1 MPCRYWKIPLWSMW
15 AKPDLSGKATRRIWT
30 SNEAVMDMVQ
40 AVILDLIQGLG
51 EFLSLSALGADHSGG
66 GAGGGSGAC
75 RQSVHHRRGVPCRHA
90 GGVRLR
96 PGRHWF
102 SASLRTDQNF
112 PAVCSVSVY
121 CGGCCDWPRLVQVRF
136 VNPGPMKKAPPF

>member
-1 MPCRYWKIPLWSMW
+1 
-15 AKPDLSGKATRRIWT
+15 
-30 SNEAVMDMVQ
+30 MDMVQ

-75 RQSVHHRRGVPCRHA
+75 RV
-90 GGVRLR
+90 
-96 PGRHWF
+96 
-102 SASLRTDQNF
+102 
-112 PAVCSVSVY
+112 
-121 CGGCCDWPRLVQVRF
+121 VQVRF